1 MRGLWFVEKGRAE
14 FIEEKT
20 PLCREDT
27 VLLKTLYSGLSNG
40 TERNKMMGGNYNK
53 GGWPDRLGYQH
64 VSKVVECGAS
74 ITRFAV
80 GDIAFTGTYP
90 GHVPFH
96 LAREDNLIIKLPST
110 VDLPAAALMGVASVS
125 MRDARLADVKVDD
138 RVLVTGG
145 GLIGLFAAQAA
156 LAMGAEVA
164 LLDRHA
170 DRLALAQTLGVD
182 HTFDNTGDQAWPAVQ
197 ETGPFNVCLEC
208 SGADI
213 LDDLIGGGRGGG
225 GVLAR
230 EARLVLVA
238 GRERTNFN
246 FNAASGKKLVT
257 YSTAHFVQS
266 DLEQVLRLALKG
278 VIRLRELVRDVVPI
292 GDAVSVYDTLRD
304 EKHKLLGTVFDWTGE
319 HGLDT

>member
-14 FIEEKT
+14 FIEEDT
-20 PLCREDT
+20 PQCQQDT
-27 VLLKTLYSGLSNG
+27 MLLKTLYSGLSNG

-53 GGWPDRLGYQH
+53 GGFPDRIAYQH
-64 VSKVVECGAS
+64 VSEVIECGAAIS
-74 ITRFAV
+74 RFAV
-80 GDIAFTGTYP
+80 GDIVFTGTYP

-96 LAREDNLIIKLPST
+96 LAREEDLIVKLPGAI
-110 VDLPAAALMGVASVS
+110 DLPAAALMGVASVS
-125 MRDARLADVKVDD
+125 MRDARLADVKIDD

-170 DRLALAQTLGVD
+170 DRLALAQKLGVY
-182 HTFDNTGDQAWPAVQ
+182 HVFDNTGDKAWPCVK
-197 ETGPFNVCLEC
+197 ETGPFSVCLEC
-208 SGADI
+208 SGGDI
-213 LDDLIGGGRGGG
+213 LDDLIGVGWGG

-238 GRERTNFN
+238 GRERTDFN
-246 FNAASGKKLVT
+246 FNAASGQRLVT

-278 VIRLRELVRDVVPI
+278 EICLRELLRDIVPAN
-292 GDAVSVYDTLRD
+292 DAVAVYDTLRD
-304 EKHKLLGTVFDWTGE
+304 EKHKLLGTVFDWTGN
-319 HGLDT
+319 HGLDV